1 MAAYFSSFALS
12 DSNAKLRR
20 FGNTLIPTIIFGK
33 RDNKSMRESSKH
45 LMDLLGSGG
54 ATELWPKKGIS
65 PVTTVHL
72 FGSMPIGSS
81 TLINDKGRLITE
93 SRIRISDGSL
103 MPQAPWGN
111 PQGAIMV
118 LCELMAKRA
127 HHE

>member
-1 MAAYFSSFALS
+1 
-12 DSNAKLRR
+12 
-20 FGNTLIPTIIFGK
+20 
-33 RDNKSMRESSKH
+33 
-45 LMDLLGSGG
+45 MDLLGSGG

-65 PVTTVHL
+65 PVTTVNL
-72 FGSMPIGSS
+72 FGSMPIGRS
-81 TLINDKGRLITE
+81 TLINDKGRLIRE